1 MQARQMWEKALEL
14 DPEYAAAYM
23 ALGWTYSME
32 WGEQWSPNSQ
42 ALEQVF
48 ALAQKALALDDSLA
62 DAHRLL
68 GWAYLAKN
76 QYEQALAEVERCI
89 TFNPNDAFAYA
100 WLADIL
106 SRTGRPKEAIG
117 VAEKALR
124 LNPRNPFRS
133 LTVLGN
139 AYFLAG
145 RTEEAIATMKRA
157 ISASPNYLPPH
168 LTLAAIYSEL
178 GRGEEAKAEV
188 AEVLRI
194 SPNFS
199 LEVARQR
206 ALLKDPTVLE
216 RILAALRKAGLK

>member
-1 MQARQMWEKALEL
+1 
-14 DPEYAAAYM
+14 
-23 ALGWTYSME
+23 
-32 WGEQWSPNSQ
+32 
-42 ALEQVF
+42 
-48 ALAQKALALDDSLA
+48 
-62 DAHRLL
+62 
-68 GWAYLAKN
+68 
-76 QYEQALAEVERCI
+76 
-89 TFNPNDAFAYA
+89 
-100 WLADIL
+100 
-106 SRTGRPKEAIG
+106 
-117 VAEKALR
+117 
-124 LNPRNPFRS
+124 
-133 LTVLGN
+133 
-139 AYFLAG
+139 
-145 RTEEAIATMKRA
+145 MKRA